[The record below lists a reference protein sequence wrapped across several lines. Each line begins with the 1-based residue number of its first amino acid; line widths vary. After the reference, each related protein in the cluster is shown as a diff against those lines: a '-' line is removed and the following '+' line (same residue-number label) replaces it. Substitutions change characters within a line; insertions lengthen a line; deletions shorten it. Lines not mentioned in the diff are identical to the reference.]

1 MALAVPSRSAELGAR
16 RRPPVTWW
24 ALFGALAL
32 AFIAYIWI
40 KWLTGPYATP
50 VHTGTSREPGWM
62 HSAHVIWEVLSVP
75 AMLATFYWFLA
86 RPWLRERRLST
97 DGLLCIGF
105 LLLWFQDPLTNYFQP
120 WVTYDSHLVNIGN
133 WTQGI
138 PGWQSFN
145 APGRQVP
152 EPVLFT
158 PEVYVFL
165 WLGLAMLG
173 TAVMRRAKAR
183 FPEWGT
189 LRLLGAAFAV
199 LAIVDLIAEGLIFM
213 PLGFYTYG
221 GGVAPILFGSTYHTF
236 PLHEP
241 ICTGLMFTAAA
252 ALRYFKDD
260 KGHTIVERG
269 AERIGSA
276 RLRGSFRALALI
288 GAAQLCMLIPYTI
301 PVALVQYS
309 ARAWPQDLR
318 QRSYLNDGLCGPA
331 TGRRCGH

>member
-1 MALAVPSRSAELGAR
+1 MAVSVPNVARKGSHVLPVRAWAVFGGAC
-16 RRPPVTWW
+16 
-24 ALFGALAL
+24 L
-32 AFIAYIWI
+32 AFIAFIWI
-40 KWLTGPYATP
+40 KWLTGPYATS
-50 VHTGTSREPGWM
+50 VSAGSDREPGWM
-62 HSAHVIWEVLSVP
+62 HTTQLLWQILSVP

-86 RPWLRERRLST
+86 RPWLRERRLSS

-120 WVTYDSHLVNIGN
+120 WVTYNAHLVNVGN
-133 WTQGI
+133 WVQGI

-165 WLGLAMLG
+165 WLGLSMLG
-173 TAVMRRAKAR
+173 TAVMRRTSRR
-183 FPEWGT
+183 FPKWGPVH
-189 LRLLGAAFAV
+189 LLAAAFV
-199 LAIVDLIAEGLIFM
+199 TLAIVDLVAEGLIFM

-221 GGVAPILFGSTYHTF
+221 GGVAPILFPASYHVF

-260 KGHTIVERG
+260 RGYTLVERG
-269 AERIGSA
+269 ADRIGSTRA
-276 RLRGSFRALALI
+276 RGSLRALALI

-301 PVALVQYS
+301 PVAIIQHD
-309 ARAWPQDLR
+309 ARAWPRDLR
-318 QRSYLNDGLCGPA
+318 ARSYLTDGLCGPP
-331 TGRRCGH
+331 TGHACSH